1 MSNVKFEDP
10 LWQLMLYVGMNP
22 MFRLMHVDK
31 HNVLSWLLG
40 ILSANSFWHSAYWN
54 AVCFGT
60 IGLFVLVVKHYLVC
74 GAMYNVYLTDRHYN
88 NSTLDTSSKVPTLY
102 LNGATPFD
110 NGFEYGIIMAEE
122 IIHLVSRFKKIAGL
136 KVSAWVL
143 KDINNNLP
151 DNIKS
156 EIRGMYE
163 AIDSI
168 HFNAVTYWDLLA
180 IQLIPELDNLGCT
193 CYAAYNSDRQGIL
206 FGRNMDWLPFSSAQ
220 YSIVVCYRNHNYQSL
235 VVPGLIGC
243 VTAWKD
249 KFAIAMNVVGL
260 ERELDTKL
268 LPSTLFNK
276 MIMIQANTYD
286 EATKLANDKHPAGPY
301 HLTIAGFLNCSSF
314 SYYQGEHE
322 NTHVRHMLDQSE
334 NFAVLNWTYPDC
346 QYGRYISDYRHTRT
360 RKLKNS
366 GYDHVRDILR
376 RCQTFETMHSV
387 IFDFSQENL
396 QVNIG
401 IDNGFA
407 ADQI

>member
-1 MSNVKFEDP
+1 MPNIKFEDP
-10 LWQLMLYVGMNP
+10 LWQLTLYVGMNP
-22 MFRLMHVDK
+22 MFRLMHADK
-31 HNVLSWLLG
+31 HNVVSWLLG
-40 ILSANSFWHSAYWN
+40 VLAASSLWRLAYWY
-54 AVCFGT
+54 ALYAGT
-60 IGLFVLVVKHYLVC
+60 LGLFILIAKHYLVC

-88 NSTLDTSSKVPTLY
+88 NSTLDTSDPSVPTLY

-110 NGFEYGIIMAEE
+110 NGFDYGIIMAEE
-122 IIHLVSRFKKIAGL
+122 IIHLVRRFKKIAGL
-136 KVSAWVL
+136 KVPAWVL

-163 AIDSI
+163 AIDSVY
-168 HFNAVTYWDLLA
+168 FNTITYWDLLA
-180 IQLIPELDNLGCT
+180 IQLVPELDNLGCT
-193 CYAAYNSDRQGIL
+193 CYATRSDNKKVIL
-206 FGRNMDWLPFSSAQ
+206 GRNMDWLPFSSAQ
-220 YSIVVCYRNHNYQSL
+220 YSIVVCYRNHNYKSL

-276 MIMIQANTYD
+276 MIMIQANTY
-286 EATKLANDKHPAGPY
+286 EQATKLASDKHPASPY
-301 HLTIAGFLNCSSF
+301 HLTIAGALDCSSF

-322 NTHVRHMLDQSE
+322 NTHVRRMSEQSE

-346 QYGRYISDYRHTRT
+346 QHGRYISDYRNTRT
-360 RKLKNS
+360 RELKNT
-366 GYDHVRDILR
+366 GYDHVVDILR
-376 RCQTFETMHSV
+376 QCQTFETMHTV
-387 IFDFSQENL
+387 VFDFSCGDL
-396 QVNIG
+396 QVTIG